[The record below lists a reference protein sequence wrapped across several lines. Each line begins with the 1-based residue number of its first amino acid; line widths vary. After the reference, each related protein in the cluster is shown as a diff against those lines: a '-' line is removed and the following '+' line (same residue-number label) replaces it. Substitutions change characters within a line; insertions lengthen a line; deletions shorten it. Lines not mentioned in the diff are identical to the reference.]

1 MQTVSRIGAPLR
13 TAAGTV
19 ASLALLALLGALAAC
34 DDSSSAAQ
42 QQAAL
47 PPPPAVSVAKPVV
60 RQVVEDDEFV
70 GRFEAVDEVDI
81 RARVGGYLQQVHF
94 TDGAIVAKG
103 DLLFTIDQRPFKTA
117 VAQRSEEHTS
127 ELQSLMRIS

>member
-47 PPPPAVSVAKPVV
+47 PPPPAVSVVKPVV

-103 DLLFTIDQRPFKTA
+103 DLLFKIGKAHVCTP
-117 VAQRSEEHTS
+117 VHNAQHVCRLLIEK
-127 ELQSLMRIS
+127 QK

>member
-34 DDSSSAAQ
+34 DDSSRAAP

-47 PPPPAVSVAKPVV
+47 PPPPAVSVAQPVGEP
-60 RQVVEDDEFV
+60 VVEDDEV
-70 GRFEAVDEVDI
+70 AARLERVDGLDT
-81 RARVGGYLQQVHF
+81 RARTRGPPQHAHLPE
-94 TDGAIVAKG
+94 GAHRPQGK
-103 DLLFTIDQRPFKTA
+103 QRD
-117 VAQRSEEHTS
+117 
-127 ELQSLMRIS
+127 

>member
-42 QQAAL
+42 QQPAL
-47 PPPPAVSVAKPVV
+47 PPPPAVAVPKPGAG
-60 RQVVEDDEFV
+60 QVFEEAEFV

-81 RARVGGYLQQVHF
+81 RPAAGGYLHQVHF
-94 TDGAIVAKG
+94 PAGPIVPKGA
-103 DLLFTIDQRPFKTA
+103 L
-117 VAQRSEEHTS
+117 
-127 ELQSLMRIS
+127 

>member
-60 RQVVEDDEFV
+60 RQVIE
-70 GRFEAVDEVDI
+70 DEVLETEQRMLERFLGREEI
-81 RARVGGYLQQVHF
+81 GRLFEQIGRA
-94 TDGAIVAKG
+94 
-103 DLLFTIDQRPFKTA
+103 
-117 VAQRSEEHTS
+117 
-127 ELQSLMRIS
+127 SLRERGCPYV

>member
-81 RARVGGYLQQVHF
+81 RARVGGYLQPVHLDRKS
-94 TDGAIVAKG
+94 TR
-103 DLLFTIDQRPFKTA
+103 LNPR
-117 VAQRSEEHTS
+117 H
-127 ELQSLMRIS
+127 

>member
-81 RARVGGYLQQVHF
+81 RPRVGGSLQQVPF
-94 TDGAIVAKG
+94 PPRPILT
-103 DLLFTIDQRPFKTA
+103 QRN
-117 VAQRSEEHTS
+117 
-127 ELQSLMRIS
+127 

>member
-47 PPPPAVSVAKPVV
+47 PPPPAVSVAKPVG

-70 GRFEAVDEVDI
+70 GRFEAVDEGDLS
-81 RARVGGYLQQVHF
+81 ASVGGSLPQVQER
-94 TDGAIVAKG
+94 KG
-103 DLLFTIDQRPFKTA
+103 
-117 VAQRSEEHTS
+117 VV
-127 ELQSLMRIS
+127 